1 MPEELPTQWQLPRS
15 WGSSEVELLQVGK
28 GDVPP
33 EQKSFFRHKEKGNVK
48 LVTFALLDGG
58 VGGLLGKYTTAMRKV
73 RMAGTDKRSR

>member
-1 MPEELPTQWQLPRS
+1 MPRS
-15 WGSSEVELLQVGK
+15 WGFSEVELLQVGK